1 MDRAAGDRLIG
12 EIVLLAMGLVAA
24 ALSLVARGVWSALPS
39 HRIFLASACATLLAW
54 ACGLAEEF
62 VSVPVAHA
70 LLDGIERALLAVSA
84 VCFFL
89 WALRLPDRP

>member
-1 MDRAAGDRLIG
+1 MDGVAGARLVG
-12 EIVLLAMGLVAA
+12 EVVLLAMGLLAA
-24 ALSLVARGVWSALPS
+24 SLSLLARGVWSALPS

-54 ACGLAEEF
+54 ACGLAEEL
-62 VSVPVAHA
+62 VSARAAYA
-70 LLDGIERALLAVSA
+70 LLDGLERGLLAASA